1 MSTPSETSDGQF
13 IDLLRARGP
22 MSVADLSA
30 VCDVTATA
38 VRQRLTRLM
47 SQGLIE
53 REAQRA
59 GRGRPSHRYSLT
71 EKARRQAGNNFADL
85 AMLLWDQIREVKDAE
100 VRRGLLQRLATGMA
114 EMYADKV
121 QGTTTDERM
130 ESLRELFADRNVP
143 MTVSAPTSERDNA
156 QLTVVDCPYPKLAEH
171 DRGICAL
178 ERMMFAE
185 LLNTPLRLAE
195 CRLDGHACCQFQT
208 S

>member
-1 MSTPSETSDGQF
+1 MSTPTETSDGQF
-13 IDLLRARGP
+13 VDLLRSRGA

-30 VCDVTATA
+30 ACDVTATA

-47 SQGLIE
+47 SQGLVE

-85 AMLLWDQIREVKDAE
+85 AILLWNQIREVKDVE

-114 EMYADKV
+114 EMYADQV
-121 QGTTTDERM
+121 QGETTDERM
-130 ESLRELFADRNVP
+130 ESLRELFAERSVP
-143 MTVSAPTSERDNA
+143 MTVTPAGETSGTA
-156 QLTVVDCPYPKLAEH
+156 QLTVVDCPYPKLAEQ

-185 LLNTPLRLAE
+185 LLNTPLRLSE